1 MSGAV
6 AQSGQAL
13 HADAPQA
20 VFFALAAVVSL
31 CLVYMWVSLKLLYRQ
46 RDEVREA
53 LVTRIRASMARRLR
67 LRRPGS
73 WPSCSATALR
83 QRARSHR

>member
-13 HADAPQA
+13 HADAPLT
-20 VFFALAAVVSL
+20 FFLAAAGLVCLCLLCMKVSL
-31 CLVYMWVSLKLLYRQ
+31 VLLDRQ

-53 LVTRIRASMARRLR
+53 LVTRIRASMARRPR
-67 LRRPGS
+67 LRQPGS
-73 WPSCSATALR
+73 WQSCSATALR